1 MNDVQSS
8 SPVAAESLCIV
19 RSPIAEPCVDRRVVR
34 MIVER
39 RQLARR
45 VWRGRAEDGVE
56 FGFELERPLRHGE
69 TFWQEPAIRYEISQQ
84 VEPVLAVALDT
95 LPPSAAA
102 GVGWAVGNLHLE
114 LQSEAGRLLT
124 PDEPAGRQLLD
135 RLGLSFRSELAVFRP
150 GHFVRGVTRPAH
162 ELGSSHRH

>member
-1 MNDVQSS
+1 M
-8 SPVAAESLCIV
+8 AAGNLHIV
-19 RSPIAEPCVDRRVVR
+19 RVPLVEFDVERRVVR
-34 MIVER
+34 MVVER

-45 VWRGRAEDGVE
+45 VWRGHAEDGAE

-69 TFWQEPAIRYEISQQ
+69 TFWQERTARYVISQQ
-84 VEPVLAVALDT
+84 MEPVLAVALES

-124 PDEPAGRQLLD
+124 PDEPAGRQLLE
-135 RLGLSFRSELAVFRP
+135 RLGLPLCSELAVFRP
-150 GHFVRGVTRPAH
+150 GHFVRGTTRPAH